1 MSVRVSVRGHLNEI
15 GTSRIYRGSVMEVT
29 PVLHV
34 CLGLAW
40 IRLGLVGVQLGS
52 FVGLLSLG

>member
-1 MSVRVSVRGHLNEI
+1 
-15 GTSRIYRGSVMEVT
+15 MEVT

-40 IRLGLVGVQLGS
+40 IRLGLLGVQLGS

>member
-1 MSVRVSVRGHLNEI
+1 MSVRVSVRGYLNAV

-34 CLGLAW
+34 CLGYAW

>member
-1 MSVRVSVRGHLNEI
+1 MSVRVSVGGHLNEI
-15 GTSRIYRGSVMEVT
+15 GTSRIDRGSVMEVT

-52 FVGLLSLG
+52 FVGLLSPG